1 MALELPAIV
10 QGYSVCTPYQSA
22 GCCVCN
28 AQGTAWTNDN
38 SKCASGQTCQNWACV
53 LTSGMVKNTI
63 DSVNDGIITG
73 WVCDPGNPG
82 AEYWVEFYLDETTSA
97 GYLGWSGMAAMYRYG
112 IASQCGA
119 SFKSRL
125 HLHHTYKNT
134 GRKGC
139 RRRLQHTI
147 HVVAKKHP
155 VIG

>member
-112 IASQCGA
+112 IASQCGG
-119 SFKSRL
+119 SSNHGYTFTIPTK
-125 HLHHTYKNT
+125 TQG
-134 GRKGC
+134 GRAVADG
-139 RRRLQHTI
+139 LQHTI